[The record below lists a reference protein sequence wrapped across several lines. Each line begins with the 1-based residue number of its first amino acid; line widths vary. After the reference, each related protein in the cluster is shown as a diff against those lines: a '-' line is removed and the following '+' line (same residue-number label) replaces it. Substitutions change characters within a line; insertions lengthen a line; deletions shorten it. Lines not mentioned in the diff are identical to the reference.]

1 MVHFPVNILALRT
14 VHKYERMDSVE
25 GDDDSAQEDDDTDG
39 EVVSDWSRDYLIASE
54 EHVEEQCNFTVEKDL
69 ESLDSTST
77 KENDA
82 VVGIDV
88 SSDTCGDE
96 NKIGYELNET

>member
-25 GDDDSAQEDDDTDG
+25 GDDNSAQEDDDTDG
-39 EVVSDWSRDYLIASE
+39 EVVSNWSRDYPIASE
-54 EHVEEQCNFTVEKDL
+54 EHVEDQCNFTVEKDL
-69 ESLDSTST
+69 DSLDSTSA
-77 KENDA
+77 KENDV

-88 SSDTCGDE
+88 PSDTCGDK
-96 NKIGYELNET
+96 NKKGCALNET